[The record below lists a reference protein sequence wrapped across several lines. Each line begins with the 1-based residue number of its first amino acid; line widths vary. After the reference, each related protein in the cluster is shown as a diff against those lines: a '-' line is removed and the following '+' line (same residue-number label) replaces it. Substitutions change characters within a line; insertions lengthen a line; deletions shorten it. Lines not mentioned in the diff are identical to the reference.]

1 MLMTVLAE
9 EEKEVE
15 RCGEA
20 QGTVTAAESWS
31 EQEGMGCP
39 CSWLQ
44 SSDLLT
50 LKGLFE
56 NAIYILEL

>member
-1 MLMTVLAE
+1 MLMIVLVE

-15 RCGEA
+15 RCRES

-39 CSWLQ
+39 CSLFQ
-44 SSDLLT
+44 STDLL
-50 LKGLFE
+50 F
-56 NAIYILEL
+56 